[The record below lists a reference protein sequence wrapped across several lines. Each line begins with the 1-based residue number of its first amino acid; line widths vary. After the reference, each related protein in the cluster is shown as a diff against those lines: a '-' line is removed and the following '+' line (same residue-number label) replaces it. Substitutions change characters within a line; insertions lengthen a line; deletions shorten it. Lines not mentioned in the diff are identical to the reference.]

1 MPKKRCRHCR
11 CLFTLSA
18 RNPDQKYCSHPDCQR
33 TRKREWQRQ
42 KMQVDASYRGNQKDA
57 QTRWRLKNPDY
68 WKKYRKE
75 HPEYEQRNREGQA
88 RRNKSCRPKASILD
102 KVAKMDALNEQN
114 NDISGYYGLVPCS
127 DILVAKMDAKI
138 VKITDLSGCYPHTV
152 SDCKEMTR

>member
-11 CLFTLSA
+11 CLFMLSA
-18 RNPDQKYCSHPDCQR
+18 RNPNQMYCSHPDCQR
-33 TRKREWQRQ
+33 ARKREWQRQ
-42 KMQVDASYRGNQKDA
+42 KMREDADYRDNQKDA

-75 HPEYEQRNREGQA
+75 HPEYEQRNRESQL
-88 RRNKSCRPKASILD
+88 RRNKSNRPKASILD
-102 KVAKMDALNEQN
+102 EVAKMDALNDQKT
-114 NDISGYYGLVPCS
+114 DISGYYGLVPCS